1 MIDFLEGRKF
11 SCFGLLK
18 KQDNPG
24 FHVKNVA
31 FSKFKRG
38 VKIILLQAKGG
49 FINSFSG
56 EGIRGLTFMMGETPP
71 PVPMCG
77 SSSCCSTI
85 VEGCCCCCSS
95 CCWHYFR
102 IIGSMHNTEKL
113 MKTKV

>member
-56 EGIRGLTFMMGETPP
+56 EGIRGLTIMMGETPPP

-77 SSSCCSTI
+77 SSSSS
-85 VEGCCCCCSS
+85 CSS
-95 CCWHYFR
+95 SSCWHYFC